1 MRYDI
6 QISTMLAVY
15 VTLFDFSQCYLPF
28 TKKFEVEFLIKFE
41 ILVAF
46 LII

>member
-1 MRYDI
+1 
-6 QISTMLAVY
+6 MLTVY
-15 VTLFDFSQCYLPF
+15 TSLSDFSQWYLPF
-28 TKKFEVEFLIKFE
+28 AEKFEVEFLIKFE